1 MKKLIEKINLETVD
15 WTSLVNEC
23 LKLINI
29 REDNNR
35 SLVYELILD
44 ENMMKKYGL
53 WKTKMGTFSFN
64 DPEDKNIE

>member
-29 REDNNR
+29 REHNNR

-64 DPEDKNIE
+64 DPED

>member
-64 DPEDKNIE
+64 DPED

>member
-64 DPEDKNIE
+64 DSED